1 MIDVAIDPARIRDRA
16 HALWLLRGCAGGSA
30 ERDWLEAER
39 AIVAEE
45 AARLRSPADVAAPPV
60 AAPPVAAPPVTRAR
74 GAARPRISPSA
85 AVPPTAALSPS
96 ARSGKAKVSTPVL
109 ARPASE
115 LTKPARAGGGRSSD
129 TRAAR
134 PEREVP
140 PRGTTTARA
149 RKGSKAAPGTRAK
162 RTS

>member
-1 MIDVAIDPARIRDRA
+1 MMDVAIDPARIRDRA

-45 AARLRSPADVAAPPV
+45 AARLRSPASIAEPAPPPV
-60 AAPPVAAPPVTRAR
+60 ASPPVVRAR
-74 GAARPRISPSA
+74 SVARPRISPSA
-85 AVPPTAALSPS
+85 AVPPTAAVSPS
-96 ARSGKAKVSTPVL
+96 AHSGKAKMGTPSL

-115 LTKPARAGGGRSSD
+115 LTKPARSGGGRSSD
-129 TRAAR
+129 MRAAR
-134 PEREVP
+134 SEREVP
-140 PRGTTTARA
+140 ARGTTTGRA
-149 RKGSKAAPGTRAK
+149 QKGSKAAPGSRSK

>member
-1 MIDVAIDPARIRDRA
+1 MMDVAIDPARIRDRA

-45 AARLRSPADVAAPPV
+45 AARLCSPASIAPPV
-60 AAPPVAAPPVTRAR
+60 ASPPVVRAR
-74 GAARPRISPSA
+74 SVARPRISPSA
-85 AVPPTAALSPS
+85 AVPPTAAVSPS
-96 ARSGKAKVSTPVL
+96 AHSGKAKMGTPSL

-115 LTKPARAGGGRSSD
+115 LTNPARSGGGRSSD
-129 TRAAR
+129 MRAAR
-134 PEREVP
+134 SEREVP
-140 PRGTTTARA
+140 ARGTTTERA
-149 RKGSKAAPGTRAK
+149 KKGSKAAPGSRSK